1 MSDFAIG
8 IDLGT
13 TYSCCGLW
21 DNDIKII
28 NNDKN
33 ERTIPSWVN
42 DNIVGTEAKES
53 KNGIYAIKRLMGKKY
68 SDIKDMNLLYSVA
81 EGPNDSILVGPNKK
95 TPIEISS
102 QILSRLKED
111 AEIYSGKK
119 ISKAVIT
126 VPAYFNDSQRQAT
139 KDAGELAG
147 LEVIRIINEPTAAAM
162 AYGMATDKTILV
174 FDLGGGTFDVSIL
187 KIDDD
192 VYEVIATGGDTN
204 LGGEDFDQCL
214 INYVCKE
221 LQIEESI
228 LLKKKIEI
236 LKKHLS
242 ILDNIIFEY
251 ESHSLEISRETFEN
265 LCTDYFDKCLNIVSK
280 VILDANMNKSD
291 IDEVILIGGST
302 RIPKIRSMLKDFF
315 GKDPNISI
323 NPDEAVAYGA
333 AYYAAYLT
341 GNIKGALLID
351 VTPLSL
357 GIETAGGLMTRV
369 IVRNTQIPI
378 KKTQV
383 FSTNADNQVSIEVK
397 VFEGERGLVKDN
409 NLLGSFKLT
418 GIPPMPRGV
427 PKIEITFSI
436 NQNGILMV
444 SACEVSS
451 GSKHTIEITKDKID
465 KFQVDKLL
473 NNNKQFEEEDNLIVN
488 KLLAK
493 NELISLCY
501 FIRDHHPHLF
511 SNELITDAEKDYNI
525 NVYKTKI
532 EELKNKIGK

>member
-28 NNDKN
+28 NNNKN

-68 SDIKDMNLLYSVA
+68 SEVKDMNLLYSVV
-81 EGPNDSILVGPNKK
+81 EGPNDSIFVGPNKK

-119 ISKAVIT
+119 VSKAVIT

-162 AYGMATDKTILV
+162 AYGMATEKTILV

-187 KIDDD
+187 KVDDD

-214 INYVCKE
+214 INYICKE
-221 LQIEESI
+221 LQVEECM

-242 ILDNIIFEY
+242 ILETTIFEY
-251 ESHSLEISRETFEN
+251 ETHSLEISRETFEN
-265 LCTDYFDKCLNIVSK
+265 LCTVYFDKCLNIVSK

-302 RIPKIRSMLKDFF
+302 RIPKIRSMLKEFF
-315 GKDPNISI
+315 GKDPNVSI

-357 GIETAGGLMTRV
+357 GIETAGGLMTR
-369 IVRNTQIPI
+369 IISRNTQIPI
-378 KKTQV
+378 KKTQI

-473 NNNKQFEEEDNLIVN
+473 DKNRQFEEEDNLIVN

-493 NELISLCY
+493 NELIGLCY

-511 SNELITDAEKDYNI
+511 SNELLVDAEKDYDTNI
-525 NVYKTKI
+525 YKTKI